1 MGLRRAV
8 LAGSVGGLAGAASML
23 PLFEGAKRAGILIE
37 TPPLRV
43 VDEAAESAAE
53 ATEAGGPVEA
63 GDRVA
68 AAVGSH
74 LLYGVA
80 AGAFYGLLQDEL
92 KLPGLVAGP
101 IYWMVLWAA
110 GYLGWMPA
118 AGVMPQPWR
127 QRTGDAL
134 TPVVAHLAY
143 GVALGSVERAI
154 GHR

>member
-1 MGLRRAV
+1 MGLGRAL

-53 ATEAGGPVEA
+53 ATETGGPVAE

-68 AAVGSH
+68 AAVSSH
-74 LLYGVA
+74 LLYG
-80 AGAFYGLLQDEL
+80 AGAGALYGLLQDEL
-92 KLPGLVAGP
+92 AFPGLVAGP
-101 IYWMVLWAA
+101 VFGVALWAA

-118 AGVMPQPWR
+118 AGVLPLPWR
-127 QRTGDAL
+127 QRPGDAL
-134 TPVVAHLAY
+134 TPFVAHLAY
-143 GVALGSVERAI
+143 GLALGGIERAI
-154 GHR
+154 GRG